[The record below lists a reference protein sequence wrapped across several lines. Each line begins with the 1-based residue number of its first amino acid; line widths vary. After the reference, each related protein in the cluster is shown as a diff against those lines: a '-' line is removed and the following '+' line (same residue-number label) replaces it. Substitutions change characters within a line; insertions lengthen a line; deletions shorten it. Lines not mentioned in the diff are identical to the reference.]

1 MQGFPQHR
9 TRIPPISLAV
19 SLLAL
24 GVTAVAVRRWPA
36 SLSEFAVLAWLLAAV
51 PSFLFA
57 YYRGWTGA
65 AVGLGATIVGLF
77 VFDALPIRGSSGID
91 WPRSLILTTA
101 LFAVSFGA
109 GWVTESLRRR
119 RTRALDMAY
128 ADALTGLPNRR
139 VIDFFLERYFA
150 IARQGPGFTIVL
162 FDLDDFKRLNDRLG
176 HTAGDRALVDVGTA
190 LRESTRRMDILARYG
205 GEEFVAILPGEG
217 VDGAAVFAERIRA
230 ALGRVKLSDGS
241 PLTVS
246 AGIAAFE
253 SGMSSPGDL
262 VRAADEALFEAKRLG
277 GDRIQILPG
286 MSRTEQASAG

>member
-1 MQGFPQHR
+1 M
-9 TRIPPISLAV
+9 

-24 GVTAVAVRRWPA
+24 GVTAVAARRWPA

-57 YYRGWTGA
+57 YYRGWSGA
-65 AVGLGATIVGLF
+65 ALGLGATILGLL
-77 VFDALPIRGSSGID
+77 VFQALPVRGSIGID
-91 WPRSLILTTA
+91 WPRSLSLTAA

-109 GWVTESLRRR
+109 GWVTETLRRR
-119 RTRALDMAY
+119 RNRALDMAY

-139 VIDFFLERYFA
+139 VIDFFLERHFA

-176 HTAGDRALVDVGTA
+176 HTAGDRALVEVGAA

-217 VDGAAVFAERIRA
+217 VDGAAVFAERIRTA
-230 ALGRVKLSDGS
+230 IGRVKLPDDS

-253 SGMSSPGDL
+253 GIMSSPGDL
-262 VRAADEALFEAKRLG
+262 VRAADEALFEAKRRG
-277 GDRIQILPG
+277 GNRIQVNAA
-286 MSRTEQASAG
+286 MSSTEPAAAS

>member
-1 MQGFPQHR
+1 MQGFPQDR
-9 TRIPPISLAV
+9 TRIPPISVAV

-24 GVTAVAVRRWPA
+24 SVTAVALRRWPA

-57 YYRGWTGA
+57 YYRGWAGA
-65 AVGLGATIVGLF
+65 ALGLGATIVGLL
-77 VFDALPIRGSSGID
+77 VFQALPIRGSSGID
-91 WPRSLILTTA
+91 WPRSLIFTAA

-109 GWVTESLRRR
+109 GWVTESVRRR
-119 RTRALDMAY
+119 RSRALDMAY

-150 IARQGPGFTIVL
+150 IARNGPGFTIVL

-176 HTAGDRALVDVGTA
+176 HTAGDRALVDVGST

-217 VDGAAVFAERIRA
+217 VDGAAVFAERIRTA
-230 ALGRVKLSDGS
+230 VGRVKLPDES

-246 AGIAAFE
+246 AGIATFE
-253 SGMSSPGDL
+253 RGMSNPGDL

-277 GDRIQILPG
+277 GDQIKIHTGLSHP
-286 MSRTEQASAG
+286 EPAAAG

>member
-1 MQGFPQHR
+1 M
-9 TRIPPISLAV
+9 AV

-24 GVTAVAVRRWPA
+24 SVTAVAARRWPA

-57 YYRGWTGA
+57 YYRGWSGA
-65 AVGLGATIVGLF
+65 ALGLGATIVGLL
-77 VFDALPIRGSSGID
+77 VLQALPIRGSSGID
-91 WPRSLILTTA
+91 WPRSLSLTTA

-119 RTRALDMAY
+119 RSRALDMAY

-139 VIDFFLERYFA
+139 VIDFFLERHFA
-150 IARQGPGFTIVL
+150 VAREGPGFTIVL

-176 HTAGDRALVDVGTA
+176 HTAGDQALVDVGTA

-230 ALGRVKLSDGS
+230 AIGRVKLPDGS

-246 AGIAAFE
+246 AGIAAFA
-253 SGMSSPGDL
+253 SDMTSPGDL
-262 VRAADEALFEAKRLG
+262 VQAADEALFEAKRMG
-277 GDRIQILPG
+277 GNRIQINSG
-286 MSRTEQASAG
+286 TSRPQNAAAS

>member
-1 MQGFPQHR
+1 M
-9 TRIPPISLAV
+9 
-19 SLLAL
+19 LAL
-24 GVTAVAVRRWPA
+24 SVTAMALRRWPA
-36 SLSEFAVLAWLLAAV
+36 SLGEFSSLAWLLAAV

-65 AVGLGATIVGLF
+65 ALGLGAAIIGLL
-77 VFDALPIRGSSGID
+77 VFQALPIRGSTGID
-91 WPRSLILTTA
+91 WTRSLSLTTA

-119 RTRALDMAY
+119 RSRALDMAY

-139 VIDFFLERYFA
+139 VIDFFLERHFA
-150 IARQGPGFTIVL
+150 IARQGQGFSVVL

-176 HTAGDRALVDVGTA
+176 HTAGDRALVDIGTV

-217 VDGAAVFAERIRA
+217 VDGAAIFAERIRA
-230 ALGRVKLSDGS
+230 AVGRVKLPDGS
-241 PLTVS
+241 FLTAS

-253 SGMSSPGDL
+253 SGMRSPGDL

-277 GDRIQILPG
+277 GDRIQTRRNE
-286 MSRTEQASAG
+286 MSRPEPAAAS